1 MILFRLSKNIYANE
15 LSGIGA
21 AKCGGRWNS
30 KGVEVIYV
38 ASNRSLALA
47 ELLVHLPLNLLP
59 SNFKMISIYI
69 PDSIAIKELSQYDF
83 PLNWNCFPYN
93 ISTQKIG
100 NIFVSENKFCL
111 MKVPS
116 AVTKGEYNYLINP
129 FHNEFNKIKILEVE
143 DFPFDNRMFNV

>member
-30 KGVEVIYV
+30 KGVEVIYA

-59 SNFKMISIYI
+59 SNFKMISVYI
-69 PDSIAIKELSQYDF
+69 PDSIAIKELSQSDF